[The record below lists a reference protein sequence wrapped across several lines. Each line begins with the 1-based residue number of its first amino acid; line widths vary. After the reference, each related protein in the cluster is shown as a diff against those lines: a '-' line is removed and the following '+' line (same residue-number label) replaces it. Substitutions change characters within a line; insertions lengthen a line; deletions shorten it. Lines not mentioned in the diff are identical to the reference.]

1 MRGRWDTAGSRV
13 GGLYRFAQK
22 NYLYVS
28 YEDDV
33 YEQVGSQILGQII
46 VSGAKVDI
54 NDPHSGT

>member
-13 GGLYRFAQK
+13 RGLYRFAQK

-33 YEQVGSQILGQII
+33 YEQVGSQILAQII

-54 NDPHSGT
+54 T